1 MDFTQI
7 MSAVTQTSALLGL
20 ITGAAF
26 VGGPLV
32 IFFMSKLGRV
42 RRAEAASGIVLS
54 EEIARKDEYITEL
67 EDTAAKPFMDD
78 LVKAGRG
85 VPERGAVAEAWL
97 HRLSP
102 TLITAYN
109 AMADAREA
117 EGDGAY
123 QLRRVR
129 TAVMGAVAAAGGQEG
144 EATRRLA
151 ELDEAIEA
159 ADLRET
165 AQGLGGDADALARNA
180 RAAWENG
187 DYRRAVALGQKVLDL
202 RIAATGENSL
212 QTAKAAND
220 LGVFMGAA
228 GMRGHGEKHLR
239 EALDIRERALGTDH
253 ADTAQS
259 YNNLASNLGAQGKAS
274 EAEPLYRKALDTRE
288 RVLGT
293 DHPVT
298 ATSYNNLASN
308 LDDQGQASEA
318 EPLYRKALDI
328 RERILGTDHPDTA
341 TS

>member
-228 GMRGHGEKHLR
+228 GMRGHG
-239 EALDIRERALGTDH
+239 
-253 ADTAQS
+253 
-259 YNNLASNLGAQGKAS
+259 S
-274 EAEPLYRKALDTRE
+274 EAEPLYRKALDIRE